1 MLTTTQKRVLTAGG
15 YNHQLMTAGE
25 CDAALIEL
33 AGAAINTIATP
44 FAPAADAPTA
54 EMDAPTF
61 DEMFPPKIDVD
72 GFVDTFMMKG
82 VDAFKQSLS
91 THLSALKTD
100 ADGTLRVLEIAQDQL
115 AAELAKPRGRS
126 RVIVKAVDAAG
137 VSINSTAL
145 SDRPAAALF
154 NLDDDDGLTVYASD
168 DAAQAPE
175 YDFNTVAKNGVLAH
189 VAVCQA
195 TQNHIWLA
203 GPKGTGKTTFAQAYA
218 KATGR
223 PFHRISHMKQME
235 CQDLIGSRI
244 FDSTGAM
251 IWADG
256 QLTLALRDPNAVIL
270 LDEPSLNPA
279 ACEMYQTVL
288 DEGYLTIPATGERVA
303 LSPDHLVIA
312 ADNTAGD
319 GDMSG
324 GYHGTAPLNEAF
336 VDRFAFIVKMEY
348 MTIAAET
355 ALLTRYC
362 GADNATQIATY
373 AAAIRTACADGQV
386 LEPISFRRLEALA
399 TLIGSG
405 IPALNALTT
414 AVFNHVRNETDE
426 EFYRL
431 KAGAVLDFGGA
442 A

>member
-15 YNHQLMTAGE
+15 YNHQLMSTSE

-44 FAPAADAPTA
+44 FTPAAADAPTA
-54 EMDAPTF
+54 EAPTF
-61 DEMFPPKIDVD
+61 DEMFPPKIDVE

-168 DAAQAPE
+168 DATPAPE

-195 TQNHIWLA
+195 TQNHLWLA

-244 FDSTGAM
+244 FDDTGAM
-251 IWADG
+251 VWADG

-270 LDEPSLNPA
+270 LDEPSLNP
-279 ACEMYQTVL
+279 
-288 DEGYLTIPATGERVA
+288 
-303 LSPDHLVIA
+303 PDHLVIA

-431 KAGAVLDFGGA
+431 KAAAVLDFGGVS
-442 A
+442 